1 METDMILTGT
11 LNLVSGPRERSFLR
25 GNASTL
31 QRLNVS
37 TRRQA
42 VRLFFA
48 SDASLSRRG
57 NPTADQI
64 ARAG

>member
-37 TRRQA
+37 TRQA

-64 ARAG
+64 ARVG